1 MMVATQIP
9 PTSLWLHT
17 LIRDVDLTQHALG
30 AYTSDGRIIDHDGSE
45 PVNHDSW
52 MSKISTK

>member
-1 MMVATQIP
+1 MVATQIP